1 MTLFSFCTIST
12 SSHLFKAFALA
23 NSIAPF
29 KGFLNI
35 LVIDEMNDLAQ
46 KPENVNI
53 FTLSDLNDHI
63 GIQIIN
69 KYKNN
74 QDKLRWALK
83 PIFLKHLLNE
93 TNAVIYVD
101 NDIYFYNDFAFLFKE
116 LESNNVLL
124 TPHFYKNS
132 PHEDQNWL
140 EANFRVGLY
149 NAGFIGVNKQGIIA
163 LNWWANCCLY
173 NVKKA
178 FWRGLFDDQKYL
190 DLFPILFDKVKI
202 IKEKGCNLAGWN
214 YLNYHLKRDSN
225 GDLVIDDANKLIFIH
240 FAESSLVDFSKS
252 DHLLY
257 KEYKVYENNLLN
269 HHTLFTY
276 KRSIFNKR
284 TIDPFIYFLKWK
296 LYRKI
301 EK

>member
-1 MTLFSFCTIST
+1 MYSFCTIST

-46 KPENVNI
+46 KPDNVII
-53 FTLSDLNDHI
+53 FTLSNLKDNT
-63 GIQIIN
+63 GIQIID
-69 KYKNN
+69 KFKKN

-101 NDIYFYNDFAFLFKE
+101 NDIYFYNDFSFLFKA
-116 LESNNVLL
+116 LETNNILL
-124 TPHFYKNS
+124 TPHHYKSS
-132 PHEDQNWL
+132 PHDNQNWL

-149 NAGFIGVNKQGIIA
+149 NAGFIGVNQEAILA

-173 NVKKA
+173 NVKKV

-214 YLNYHLKRDSN
+214 YLNYKLERNSY
-225 GDLVIDDANKLIFIH
+225 GDLIIDNANKLIFIH
-240 FAESSLVDFSKS
+240 FAESSLVDFSESK
-252 DHLLY
+252 HLLNS
-257 KEYKVYENNLLN
+257 EFKVYVDNLLI
-269 HHTLFTY
+269 HHRTFSY
-276 KRSIFNKR
+276 KRSVFNKR

-296 LYRKI
+296 LVRKI

>member
-1 MTLFSFCTIST
+1 MFSFCTIST

-29 KGFLNI
+29 NGFLNI
-35 LVIDEMNDLAQ
+35 LVIDKMNDLVK
-46 KPENVNI
+46 KPENINI
-53 FTLSDLNDHI
+53 FTLSDLNDSI
-63 GIQIIN
+63 GDQIIE

-74 QDKLRWALK
+74 HDKLRWALK
-83 PIFLKHLLNE
+83 PVFLKHLLNE
-93 TNAVIYVD
+93 TNALIYVD
-101 NDIYFYNDFAFLFKE
+101 NDIFFYNDFSFLFHE
-116 LESNNVLL
+116 LTTNNILL
-124 TPHFYKNS
+124 TPHFYKSS

-149 NAGFIGVNKQGIIA
+149 NAGFVGVNQQAILA

-173 NVKKA
+173 NVKKD

-202 IKEKGCNLAGWN
+202 IKDKGCNLAGWN

-225 GDLVIDDANKLIFIH
+225 DSLIVDKTNKIIFIH

-252 DHLLY
+252 DHLLN
-257 KEYKVYENNLLN
+257 KEYKVYEKNLLN
-269 HHTLFTY
+269 HHALFSY

-284 TIDPFIYFLKWK
+284 TIFPFIYFLIWK
-296 LYRKI
+296 LFRKI

>member
-1 MTLFSFCTIST
+1 M
-12 SSHLFKAFALA
+12 FKAFALA

-35 LVIDEMNDLAQ
+35 LVIDKIDNLVE

-53 FTLSDLNDHI
+53 YSLSDLKDNI
-63 GIQIIN
+63 GVQIID

-116 LESNNVLL
+116 LESNNVIL
-124 TPHFYKNS
+124 TPHFYNS
-132 PHEDQNWL
+132 NPNEDQNWL

-149 NAGFIGVNKQGIIA
+149 NAGFIGVNQQAIIA

-173 NVKKA
+173 NVKKV

-190 DLFPILFDKVKI
+190 DLFPILFDNVKI
-202 IKEKGCNLAGWN
+202 LKYKGCNLAGWN
-214 YLNYHLKRDSN
+214 YLNYNLNRDPN
-225 GDLVIDDANKLIFIH
+225 GGLVIDSTNKLIFIH
-240 FAESSLVDFSKS
+240 FAESSLVDFSKTN
-252 DHLLY
+252 HLLN
-257 KEYKVYENNLLN
+257 KEYKLYEENLLN
-269 HHTLFTY
+269 HHTTFSY

-284 TIDPFIYFLKWK
+284 TVYPFIYFLKWK

-301 EK
+301 EN

>member
-1 MTLFSFCTIST
+1 
-12 SSHLFKAFALA
+12 LFKAFALA

-35 LVIDEMNDLAQ
+35 LVIDEMNNLAQ

-63 GIQIIN
+63 GIQIID

-116 LESNNVLL
+116 LESNNVIL
-124 TPHFYKNS
+124 TPHFYNS
-132 PHEDQNWL
+132 NPNEDQNWL

-149 NAGFIGVNKQGIIA
+149 NAGFIGVNQQAIIA

-173 NVKKA
+173 NVKKV

-190 DLFPILFDKVKI
+190 DLFPILFDNVKI
-202 IKEKGCNLAGWN
+202 LKYKGCNLAGWN
-214 YLNYHLKRDSN
+214 YLNYNLNRDPN
-225 GDLVIDDANKLIFIH
+225 GGLVIDSTNKLIFIH
-240 FAESSLVDFSKS
+240 FAESSLVDFSKTN
-252 DHLLY
+252 HLLN
-257 KEYKVYENNLLN
+257 KEYKLYEENLLN
-269 HHTLFTY
+269 HHTTFSY

-284 TIDPFIYFLKWK
+284 TVYPFIYFLKWK

-301 EK
+301 EN

>member
-1 MTLFSFCTIST
+1 MTLFSFCTTST

-35 LVIDEMNDLAQ
+35 LVIDKIDNFVE
-46 KPENVNI
+46 KPANVNI
-53 FTLSDLNDHI
+53 YTLSDLKDNI
-63 GIQIIN
+63 GFQIID
-69 KYKNN
+69 KYKKN

-83 PIFLKHLLNE
+83 PVFLKHLLNE

-101 NDIYFYNDFAFLFKE
+101 NDIYFYKDFAFLFKE
-116 LESNNVLL
+116 LESNNVIL
-124 TPHFYKNS
+124 TPHFYKSN
-132 PHEDQNWL
+132 PNEDQNWL

-149 NAGFIGVNKQGIIA
+149 NAGFIGVNQQAIIA

-190 DLFPILFDKVKI
+190 DLFPILFDNVKI

-214 YLNYHLKRDSN
+214 YLNYHLKRDPN
-225 GDLVIDDANKLIFIH
+225 GDLVIDNTTKLIFIH

-252 DHLLY
+252 DHLLN
-257 KEYKVYENNLLN
+257 KEFKIYEQNLLN
-269 HHTLFTY
+269 HYATFSY

-296 LYRKI
+296 LHRKI

>member
-1 MTLFSFCTIST
+1 M
-12 SSHLFKAFALA
+12 FKAYALA

-35 LVIDEMNDLAQ
+35 LVIDEKSVLTN
-46 KPENVNI
+46 KPENINI
-53 FTLSDLNDHI
+53 FTLSDLKDQI
-63 GIQIIN
+63 GNQIIG
-69 KYKNN
+69 KYKTN

-83 PIFLKHLLNE
+83 PVFLKHLLNE

-101 NDIYFYNDFAFLFKE
+101 NDIYFYNDFSFLFQA
-116 LESNNVLL
+116 LETNNILL
-124 TPHFYKNS
+124 TPHNYKCS

-149 NAGFIGVNKQGIIA
+149 NAGFIGVNQQAITA

-190 DLFPILFDKVKI
+190 DLFPILFDNVKI
-202 IKEKGCNLAGWN
+202 IKDKGCNLAGWN
-214 YLNYHLKRDSN
+214 YSNYLLERNSF
-225 GDLVIDDANKLIFIH
+225 GDLIIDDTNKLIFLH
-240 FAESSLVDFSKS
+240 FAESSLVDFSESK
-252 DHLLY
+252 HLLNR
-257 KEYKVYENNLLN
+257 EYKLYEENLLN
-269 HHTLFTY
+269 HHDIFSY
-276 KRSIFNKR
+276 KKSIFNKR
-284 TIDPFIYFLKWK
+284 TIYPFIYFLIWK
-296 LYRKI
+296 LFRKI

>member
-1 MTLFSFCTIST
+1 MFSFCTIST
-12 SSHLFKAFALA
+12 FSHLFKAFALA

-35 LVIDEMNDLAQ
+35 LVIDKIDNLVE

-53 FTLSDLNDHI
+53 YSLSDLKDNI
-63 GIQIIN
+63 GVQIID

-116 LESNNVLL
+116 LESNNVIL
-124 TPHFYKNS
+124 TPHFYNS
-132 PHEDQNWL
+132 NPNEDQNWL

-149 NAGFIGVNKQGIIA
+149 NAGFIGVNQQAIIA

-173 NVKKA
+173 NVKKV

-190 DLFPILFDKVKI
+190 DLFPILFDNVKI
-202 IKEKGCNLAGWN
+202 LKYKGCNLAGWN
-214 YLNYHLKRDSN
+214 YLNYNLNRDPN
-225 GDLVIDDANKLIFIH
+225 GGLVIDSTNKLIFIH
-240 FAESSLVDFSKS
+240 FAESSLVDFSKTN
-252 DHLLY
+252 HLLN
-257 KEYKVYENNLLN
+257 KEYKLYEENLLN
-269 HHTLFTY
+269 HHTTFSY

-284 TIDPFIYFLKWK
+284 TVYPFIYFLKWK

-301 EK
+301 EN

>member
-1 MTLFSFCTIST
+1 MPLFSFCTIST

-23 NSIAPF
+23 NSVAPF

-35 LVIDEMNDLAQ
+35 LVIDEMNDLAK
-46 KPENVNI
+46 KPDNVNI
-53 FTLSDLNDHI
+53 FTLSDLKDNI
-63 GIQIIN
+63 GTQIID

-83 PIFLKHLLNE
+83 PIFLKYLLNE
-93 TNAVIYVD
+93 SNAVIYVD
-101 NDIYFYNDFAFLFKE
+101 NDIYFYNDFTFLFHE
-116 LESNNVLL
+116 LETNNILL
-124 TPHFYKNS
+124 TPHFYNS
-132 PHEDQNWL
+132 NPHEDQNWL

-149 NAGFIGVNKQGIIA
+149 NAGFIGVNKQAITA

-173 NVKKA
+173 NLKKV

-214 YLNYHLKRDSN
+214 YLNYSLHRNAAGSLI
-225 GDLVIDDANKLIFIH
+225 IDKNNKLIFIH
-240 FAESSLVDFSKS
+240 FAESSLVDFSETN
-252 DHLLY
+252 HLLNI
-257 KEYKVYENNLLN
+257 EYKLYEENLLN
-269 HHTLFTY
+269 HHATFSY

-284 TIDPFIYFLKWK
+284 TIYPFIYFLKWK

>member
-1 MTLFSFCTIST
+1 MFSFCTIST
-12 SSHLFKAFALA
+12 YSHLFKAFALA
-23 NSIAPF
+23 NSVAPF
-29 KGFLNI
+29 QGFLNI
-35 LVIDEMNDLAQ
+35 LVIDKIDILGE

-53 FTLSDLNDHI
+53 FTLSDLKDNT
-63 GIQIIN
+63 GIQIID

-149 NAGFIGVNKQGIIA
+149 NAGFIGLNQQAIIA

-173 NVKKA
+173 NVKKV

-214 YLNYHLKRDSN
+214 YLNYHLKRESN
-225 GDLVIDDANKLIFIH
+225 GDLVIDNIDKLIFIH
-240 FAESSLVDFSKS
+240 FAESSLVDFSNTN
-252 DHLLY
+252 HLLN
-257 KEYKVYENNLLN
+257 KEYKVYEKNLLY
-269 HHTLFTY
+269 HHVAFSY

-284 TIDPFIYFLKWK
+284 TIVPFIYFLKWK
-296 LYRKI
+296 LFRKI